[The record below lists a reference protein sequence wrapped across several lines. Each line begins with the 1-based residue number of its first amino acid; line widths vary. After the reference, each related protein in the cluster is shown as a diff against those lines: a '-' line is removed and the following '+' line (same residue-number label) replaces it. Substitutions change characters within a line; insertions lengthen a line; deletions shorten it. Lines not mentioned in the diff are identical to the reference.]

1 MYVSVTATSDCTRL
15 SALYAGLG
23 LGVGLEFRVRVRVRV
38 WDWVRVRPPTALQ

>member
-1 MYVSVTATSDCTRL
+1 MYVSVTATLDCTRL
-15 SALYAGLG
+15 SALHAGLG

>member
-1 MYVSVTATSDCTRL
+1 MYVSVTTTLDCTRL
-15 SALYAGLG
+15 SALHAGLG